1 MGEVIKEL
9 TKQAE
14 KEKLQTM
21 LYLLKDRPEEEL
33 FSIVEIQ
40 DLVPIEIVKDNEG
53 YVGMAA
59 KLKSV
64 FILCEDEKAYSHLLE
79 EKSKNVLHKYRVSK
93 KQVQD
98 MLWKVE

>member
-1 MGEVIKEL
+1 MEVKEL

-53 YVGMAA
+53 YVGMTT

-64 FILCEDEKAYSHLLE
+64 FILCEDEKAYAHLLE
-79 EKSKNVLHKYRVSK
+79 EKSKNVLHKYRVSR